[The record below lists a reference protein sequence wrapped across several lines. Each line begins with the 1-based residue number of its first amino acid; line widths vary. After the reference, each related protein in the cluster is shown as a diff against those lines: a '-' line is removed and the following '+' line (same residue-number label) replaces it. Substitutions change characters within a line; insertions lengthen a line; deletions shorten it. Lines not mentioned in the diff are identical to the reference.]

1 MTTAIAICAAVVA
14 TASVGWGV
22 FTWWRANRTE
32 LRVTAHGDIKLS
44 GARHLVTAVRVTVIN
59 ESPLT

>member
-1 MTTAIAICAAVVA
+1 VTTAIAICAAVVA

-44 GARHLVTAVRVTVIN
+44 GARHLVTAS
-59 ESPLT
+59 ESL